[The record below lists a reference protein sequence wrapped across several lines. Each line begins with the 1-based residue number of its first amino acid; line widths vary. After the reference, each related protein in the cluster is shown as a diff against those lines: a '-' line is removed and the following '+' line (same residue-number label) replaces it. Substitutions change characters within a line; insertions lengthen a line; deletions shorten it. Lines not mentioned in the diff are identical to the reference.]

1 MNWKSTET
9 VSLVLSLCV
18 AVAGV
23 SCSGSSRPHNE
34 NESTGEHAAE
44 AGHEEA
50 GHEEGVVT
58 LSAERIAAAKIR
70 TTPAER
76 RALAPELET
85 TGEVGYEEERM
96 AHVSPRISGRVV
108 RANAGLGDEVRQ
120 GSVLAV
126 IDSVELGQARA
137 AYAAAT
143 TRADLASETYERE
156 KGLYEQRV
164 SSQREMLEAKA
175 AYLEATTYRDSALET
190 LRLYGQSGS
199 DGPRLGDPGASLL
212 NVLAP
217 IAGRVVEKHVV
228 VGELVNPER
237 SMFTIADLG
246 HVWVWIDVFER
257 DLAAVH
263 LGDGVEIRVD
273 AHPKQSFA
281 GEITYQSPQVAADT
295 RTVRARIDVANPEG
309 LLRPGMFAKVR
320 LTDPHS
326 ESSDTSLVV
335 PVAAVVRQAKA
346 IFVFVPAGEG
356 RFGVRPVETGREVG
370 GFVEILSGLAAG
382 DHVVSE
388 GTFFLKSELAREELG
403 EGHSH

>member
-1 MNWKSTET
+1 MNWKFTGT
-9 VSLVLSLCV
+9 VSLGLSFCV
-18 AVAGV
+18 AVAGI

-34 NESTGEHAAE
+34 DESASEHA
-44 AGHEEA
+44 EEA
-50 GHEEGVVT
+50 GHEEGVVAM
-58 LSAERIAAAKIR
+58 SAERIGAAKIR

-85 TGEVGYEEERM
+85 TGEVGYEEDRM

-120 GSVLAV
+120 GGVLAV

-143 TRADLASETYERE
+143 TREDLARETFERE
-156 KGLYEQRV
+156 KGLFEQRV
-164 SSQREMLEAKA
+164 SSQREMLEARA
-175 AYLEATTYRDSALET
+175 AYLEATTYRESALET
-190 LRLYGQSGS
+190 LRLYGQGGS

-281 GEITYQSPQVAADT
+281 GKITYQSPQVAADT
-295 RTVRARIDVANPEG
+295 RTVRARIDVANPDG

-320 LTDPHS
+320 LTDPHA
-326 ESSDTSLVV
+326 ENSDTSLVA
-335 PVAAVVRQAKA
+335 PVAAVVRQGKA
-346 IFVFVPAGEG
+346 VFVFVPLGEG

-382 DHVVSE
+382 EHVVSE

-403 EGHSH
+403 EGHAH